1 VRKAKLRSEIRAR
14 PESIRLSGEMPSCQ
28 SGDGHPVVASL
39 NLSARPAE
47 VHANIS
53 LAEGSIVRAW
63 QANPSLA
70 WVVLPELFT
79 CAYSG
84 LGSVHR
90 YAEDALTGPSAL
102 RFVELARRL
111 GIYVVYGFPEWR
123 SGHAGIFDSANLVG
137 PEGVLL
143 TYRKRNLVGTTGEDL
158 VFVPGEDLPVVEAGG
173 MRVALS
179 VCWDLVF
186 PEVAREAA
194 IAGADLILSPAA
206 WREPWGFQYELC
218 SAARALDS
226 GVYLASANQ
235 LGAYPEARYDT
246 PGHVYRPDGLRASHP
261 TETAS
266 IGAVD
271 PSFPGR
277 WRLRFGDTLSGSRNT
292 CLPRPIL
299 REISL

>member
-1 VRKAKLRSEIRAR
+1 MSPPRER
-14 PESIRLSGEMPSCQ
+14 PSRLG
-28 SGDGHPVVASL
+28 GHGHPVVAAL
-39 NLSARPAE
+39 NLSARPTE
-47 VHANIS
+47 VHANITM
-53 LAEGSIVRAW
+53 AERFIVRAR

-79 CAYSG
+79 CAYSS
-84 LGSVHR
+84 LGSVHQ
-90 YAEDALTGPSAL
+90 YAEDALAGPSVR

-123 SGHAGIFDSANLVG
+123 SSHAGVFDSANLVG

-143 TYRKRNLVGTTGEDL
+143 TYRKRNLVKTPGEDL

-173 MRVALS
+173 LRVALA
-179 VCWDLVF
+179 VCWDLGF

-194 IAGADLILSPAA
+194 IAGADLILAPAA

-218 SAARALDS
+218 CAARALDS

-235 LGAYPEARYDT
+235 IGSYPEARYDT

-266 IGAVD
+266 LGEVD
-271 PSFPGR
+271 ASFPGR
-277 WRLRFGDTLSGSRNT
+277 WRARFGDTLSSSRKT
-292 CLPRPIL
+292 CFPRPIL

>member
-1 VRKAKLRSEIRAR
+1 MLSR
-14 PESIRLSGEMPSCQ
+14 PGD
-28 SGDGHPVVASL
+28 DGHPVVASL

-47 VHANIS
+47 VHAN
-53 LAEGSIVRAW
+53 LTMAQESIVRAR

-90 YAEDALTGPSAL
+90 YAEDALVGPSAR
-102 RFVELARRL
+102 RFVELARGL

-143 TYRKRNLVGTTGEDL
+143 TYRKRNLVKTTGENL
-158 VFVPGEDLPVVEAGG
+158 VFVPGQDLPVVEAGG
-173 MRVALS
+173 LRVALS
-179 VCWDLVF
+179 ICWDLGF

-194 IAGADLILSPAA
+194 IAGADLILAPAA
-206 WREPWGFQYELC
+206 WREPWGSQYELC
-218 SAARALDS
+218 CAARALDS

-235 LGAYPEARYDT
+235 LGAYPEARYET

-261 TETAS
+261 TKTAS
-266 IGAVD
+266 LGALD

-277 WRLRFGDTLSGSRNT
+277 WRVRFGDTLSGSRNT
-292 CLPRPIL
+292 CPPRPIL